1 MEIRTMLHQLLRR
14 WWLVVPIFL
23 IAFGSSVVFTLAQRP
38 TYESTSTLLVKPAGA
53 FEDAL
58 SAVGTLSRQPEIAE
72 TYAQVANSRT
82 IRREAVESLELT
94 FLEQNDVRL
103 EARLVPGANIL
114 RLAVRSSDAALAE
127 RYNEAIHDALARYT
141 QELGEAFE
149 LVTLDEANAAAAPI
163 APNIPANIALGLAVS
178 FALAIGVGTASELLA
193 PGARTRA
200 NLQMLDVDGIAFSAP
215 FFMLRLRQEMSRTR
229 RSNTTLVVALIN
241 MDHGGVLQNVAPR
254 ARHDALRAIAGLLD
268 QHLRVEDLSARIGPD
283 LFGLLLPDTSEA
295 EAVAMV
301 EGLRRRIAL
310 PTIEVEGGGAQ
321 IHVQP
326 AAGLVAFGTQSTNAE
341 DLLEQARRA
350 LRDAETSPVGKTQA
364 FSTLRPA

>member
-1 MEIRTMLHQLLRR
+1 MEVRTILHQLLRR
-14 WWLVVPIFL
+14 WWLVVPVFL
-23 IAFGSSVVFTLAQRP
+23 ITLGSSLLFTVAQRP
-38 TYESTSTLLVKPAGA
+38 VYESTSTLLVKPAGA

-82 IRREAVESLELT
+82 IRREAVESLDLT

-103 EARLVPGANIL
+103 EARLVPGANVL
-114 RLAVRSSDAALAE
+114 RLAVRSSDSVLAE
-127 RYNEAIHDALARYT
+127 RYNAAIHDALARYT

-149 LVTLDEANAAAAPI
+149 LVTLDEANVASTPI
-163 APNIPANIALGLAVS
+163 APNVPANIALGFAVS
-178 FALAIGVGTASELLA
+178 VALAIGVGISSELLA
-193 PGARTRA
+193 PGPRIRD
-200 NLQMLDVDGIAFSAP
+200 NLVMLDADGIAFSAP

-229 RSNTTLVVALIN
+229 RSSTTLVLALMN

-268 QHLRVEDLSARIGPD
+268 QHLRVEDISARIGPD
-283 LFGLLLPDTSEA
+283 LFALLLPDTSEA
-295 EAVAMV
+295 DAVAMV
-301 EGLRRRIAL
+301 EGLRRRIGV
-310 PTIEVEGGGAQ
+310 PTIEVEGGGDQ
-321 IHVQP
+321 IRVLP
-326 AAGLVAFGTQSTNAE
+326 AAGLVAFGRQGANAD